1 MSSDNGEWVLEKL
14 IDSIIFE
21 DAIEM
26 HWLVKSGTMDIDEL
40 LGVEPIPKDGYKV
53 LAKRSSQGVK
63 KVNGGSAGL
72 QAAKNGAI
80 AKKNQGFGLN
90 TSSFGSQIA
99 QCPICSQIVAGS
111 RFAPHLERC
120 LGGGKR
126 VGRTHF
132 SSLEE
137 VAIKKVKPQP
147 FVDPH
152 PNSAIVRIKLRSTD
166 GLPLAKQV
174 REGVSKEEWQESVA
188 ETKKR
193 KK

>member
-1 MSSDNGEWVLEKL
+1 MLEKL

-152 PNSAIVRIKLRSTD
+152 PNSAIVRIKSLYRRP
-166 GLPLAKQV
+166 PLAKQV
-174 REGVSKEEWQESVA
+174 REGVSKEEWQRASL
-188 ETKKR
+188 R
-193 KK
+193 RRSGRSSLHQSP

>member
-1 MSSDNGEWVLEKL
+1 MSSDNGELVLEKL
-14 IDSIIFE
+14 IDCIIFE
-21 DAIEM
+21 DAVEM
-26 HWLVKSGTMDIDEL
+26 HWLVKSGTMGIDEL
-40 LGVEPIPKDGYKV
+40 LGVEPIPKDGFKD
-53 LAKRSSQGVK
+53 LGKRNQQGMK
-63 KVNGGSAGL
+63 KVHGGSVGL
-72 QAAKNGAI
+72 QAKNGAI
-80 AKKNQGFGLN
+80 AKKSQGFGLN

-99 QCPICSQIVAGS
+99 QCPICSQLVAGS

-126 VGRTHF
+126 VGRTNF

-137 VAIKKVKPQP
+137 VVVKKVKPQP

-174 REGVSKEEWQESVA
+174 REGVSKEEWQESLA